1 MAQKPGPNRSQEL
14 EEISKSIQ
22 MTMEIL
28 TSVKDTLL
36 KALDDTP
43 VCPTYNQE
51 SPPLDWGSTQT
62 PTLSDNEAWGAQID
76 TKQPKTK
83 AKGQKGKGQNPRS
96 RSKGAK
102 GYNKTFRCFRCN
114 LTGHN
119 AAQCKTDWAKIQQGR
134 SDEKKQTK
142 TYQKSKQE
150 ETDND

>member
-62 PTLSDNEAWGAQID
+62 PTAWGQID
-76 TKQPKTK
+76 TKQLKTK
-83 AKGQKGKGQNPRS
+83 AKGQEGKNPRG
-96 RSKGAK
+96 RGKAAK
-102 GYNKTFRCFRCN
+102 GYSRTFRCYRCN
-114 LTGHN
+114 LKGHS
-119 AAQCKTDWAKIQQGR
+119 AAECETDWAEIQQGK

>member
-62 PTLSDNEAWGAQID
+62 PTAWGRLTQNSW
-76 TKQPKTK
+76 KQKPKVRK
-83 AKGQKGKGQNPRS
+83 EKILAVGARLLRDIAGRFAVSDVISRAIVLPNVRLIGQKFSRE
-96 RSKGAK
+96 RSKL
-102 GYNKTFRCFRCN
+102 R
-114 LTGHN
+114 LT
-119 AAQCKTDWAKIQQGR
+119 
-134 SDEKKQTK
+134 
-142 TYQKSKQE
+142 KSQSRKRLIVIE
-150 ETDND
+150 NH

>member
-51 SPPLDWGSTQT
+51 SPPLT
-62 PTLSDNEAWGAQID
+62 GAVL
-76 TKQPKTK
+76 KLP
-83 AKGQKGKGQNPRS
+83 
-96 RSKGAK
+96 
-102 GYNKTFRCFRCN
+102 
-114 LTGHN
+114 H
-119 AAQCKTDWAKIQQGR
+119 
-134 SDEKKQTK
+134 
-142 TYQKSKQE
+142 
-150 ETDND
+150 

>member
-22 MTMEIL
+22 LTMEIL
-28 TSVKDTLL
+28 QSVKETLMR
-36 KALDDTP
+36 ALDDTP

-51 SPPLDWGSTQT
+51 SPPLDWSSTQT
-62 PTLSDNEAWGAQID
+62 PTLSENEAWGQID

-83 AKGQKGKGQNPRS
+83 AKGQKGKKPRS
-96 RSKGAK
+96 RNKGAK
-102 GYNKTFRCFRCN
+102 GYSKTFRCFRCKM
-114 LTGHN
+114 TCH
-119 AAQCKTDWAKIQQGR
+119 AAAECKTDWAEIQQGK